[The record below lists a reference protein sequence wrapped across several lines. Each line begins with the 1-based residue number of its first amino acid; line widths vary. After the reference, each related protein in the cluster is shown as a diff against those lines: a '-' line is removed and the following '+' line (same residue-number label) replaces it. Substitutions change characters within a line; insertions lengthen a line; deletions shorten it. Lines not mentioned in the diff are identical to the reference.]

1 MLPPLNQ
8 MLKLYLCKCIVY
20 MRNISS
26 DPDPNKWAV
35 YYTEKFVNALKQER
49 SLHLLVKWHTIL
61 SEPNNFYQTYK
72 Y

>member
-1 MLPPLNQ
+1 MQ
-8 MLKLYLCKCIVY
+8 T
-20 MRNISS
+20 ISS

-61 SEPNNFYQTYK
+61 SEPNNFYQTDK